1 MILNHATRWRF
12 RSLLLLFTAFATVVA
27 ATLVTPS
34 ETFARQYVDM
44 GVKDDAAIYQP
55 MVTIEVLTNDASETS
70 LGPGTLIDG
79 FGIFGNS
86 LLLDTGAS
94 SIIAM
99 NDAETTLKQNGFTTE
114 GEVFELGVAGTSIL
128 DVSAP
133 YKIDI
138 AGSDGITYRLDNARI
153 QSGQFPGLFGFN
165 GLVGMPGMLGRHVK
179 METFPPT
186 GGGDIFDRL
195 PNAEVTFPSS
205 LPASSGHRYTIPLT
219 AKSFNL
225 TEADTIGPNGVEG
238 QGPLPIQAP
247 LPMISPTVGFG
258 DRHASGQFL
267 LDTGAQISFISS
279 KIALSLGL
287 DSNGDGKITTSD
299 DQSFG
304 SLPIGGIGGQVDAPL
319 FLIDTFRVHTEQD
332 VDLVWNAAQVLVLDI
347 HPDID
352 GVLGSDVL
360 TSGWVD
366 ILNPTPGTGPIKQ
379 VHMDFSQFFAEG
391 DTGQLHLDLDTG
403 FDTVLSSG
411 QEGDFDTDGDTDG
424 TDFALWA
431 GGYGTELGARL
442 VDGDDNVDGDVDG
455 SDFLRWQRNVL
466 TSSLIAGD
474 FDSDGDTDAAD
485 FALWSGG
492 YGTEQGALRSQGDD
506 NTDGDVDGSDFL
518 RWQHRFQP
526 STTLAAV
533 PEPSSLAMLAIAA
546 TMLGLRSKRRA

>member
-1 MILNHATRWRF
+1 M
-12 RSLLLLFTAFATVVA
+12 LFTAFATVVV
-27 ATLVTPS
+27 ATLATTG
-34 ETFARQYVDM
+34 ETFARQYIDM

-55 MVTIEVLTNDASETS
+55 MVTIEVLSNDASETS

-99 NDAETTLKQNGFTTE
+99 NDAETTLKQNGYTTE
-114 GEVFELGVAGTSIL
+114 GQVFELGVAGTSIL
-128 DVSAP
+128 DVSSP
-133 YKIDI
+133 YKINI

-153 QSGQFPGLFGFN
+153 QSGQFPGLIGFN

-179 METFPPT
+179 MEIFPST
-186 GGGDIFDRL
+186 GGGDIFDLL
-195 PNAEVTFPSS
+195 PNAEVSFPSS

-225 TEADTIGPNGVEG
+225 TEDDTIGPNGVEG
-238 QGPLPIQAP
+238 EGPLPIQAP

-287 DSNGDGKITTSD
+287 DSNGDGEITTSD

-304 SLPIGGIGGQVDAPL
+304 SLPIGGIGGQVEAPL

-391 DTGQLHLDLDTG
+391 DLGQLHLDLDTD
-403 FDTVLSSG
+403 FDTEMSSG
-411 QEGDFDTDGDTDG
+411 QEGDFDTNGDTDG
-424 TDFALWA
+424 TDLALWA

-455 SDFLRWQRNVL
+455 GDFLRWQRNVQP
-466 TSSLIAGD
+466 SSLIAGD
-474 FDSDGDTDAAD
+474 FDSDGDTDGAD
-485 FALWSGG
+485 LTLWSDGFG
-492 YGTEQGALRSQGDD
+492 LAQGAQR
-506 NTDGDVDGSDFL
+506 TDGDSDLDGNVDGGDFL
-518 RWQHRFQP
+518 HWQRNFQP

-533 PEPSSLAMLAIAA
+533 PEPSSLVLLSVAA
-546 TMLGLRSKRRA
+546 LLLGLGPQRSA

>member
-1 MILNHATRWRF
+1 MKFAMCLRPWGFAF
-12 RSLLLLFTAFATVVA
+12 LVVLMTAGKA
-27 ATLVTPS
+27 S
-34 ETFARQYVDM
+34 ARQYIDM

-128 DVSAP
+128 DVSSP
-133 YKIDI
+133 YKINI

-165 GLVGMPGMLGRHVK
+165 GLVGMPGMVGRHVK
-179 METFPPT
+179 MEIFPST
-186 GGGDIFDRL
+186 GGGDIFDLL
-195 PNAEVTFPSS
+195 PNAEVSFPSS

-225 TEADTIGPNGVEG
+225 TEADTIGANGVEG
-238 QGPLPIQAP
+238 EGPLPIQAP
-247 LPMISPTVGFG
+247 LPMITPTVGFG

-287 DSNGDGKITTSD
+287 DSNGDGEITTSD

-304 SLPIGGIGGQVDAPL
+304 SLPIGGIGGQVEAPL

-332 VDLVWNAAQVLVLDI
+332 VDLVWDAAQVLVLDI

-366 ILNPTPGTGPIKQ
+366 ILTPTPGTGPIKQ

-391 DTGQLHLDLDTG
+391 DPGQLHLDLDTD
-403 FDTVLSSG
+403 FDTVTSSG
-411 QEGDFDTDGDTDG
+411 QEGDFDADGDTDG
-424 TDFALWA
+424 TDLALWA

-442 VDGDDNVDGDVDG
+442 VDGDGDVDGNVDG
-455 SDFLRWQRNVL
+455 SDFLRWQR
-466 TSSLIAGD
+466 SLEPALPIAGD
-474 FDSDGDTDAAD
+474 FDSDGDTDGAD
-485 FALWSGG
+485 LALWTDGFG
-492 YGTEQGALRSQGDD
+492 LVQGAQRSDGDA
-506 NTDGDVDGSDFL
+506 NVDGDVDGGDFL
-518 RWQHRFQP
+518 RWQRNFQP
-526 STTLAAV
+526 ASPIAAV
-533 PEPSSLAMLAIAA
+533 PEPSSLVLLSVVVLAM
-546 TMLGLRSKRRA
+546 GLRSQRIA